1 MLTRSVDYYDAQMKW
16 ELERDALIE
25 DVCNTPDPKK
35 LNQVTRQL
43 VHNTQAAQGKL
54 NMHYADSIVRGYSH
68 NVREALK
75 HIDVSTSAEL
85 LQDAK
90 DAFRST
96 AVSSLHGGSREYP
109 VLTGPADWA
118 AALDTGFTPEDLADN
133 PDMIIM
139 TIKSKS
145 AGAGS
150 LRKQLAARQSS
161 GQGDPA
167 ELRKEVERFAR
178 ELEDADAALRNKY
191 AESTIES
198 AKVVIAIAT
207 DGAFLVEEQAIE
219 NAKELADAK
228 TDLKKNLDGI
238 DPDKEVETIVKQIT
252 DVSIRLR
259 DQMAG
264 WI

>member
-1 MLTRSVDYYDAQMKW
+1 MKW

-25 DVCNTPDPKK
+25 DAITTRDPKK

-43 VHNTQAAQGKL
+43 VHTTQAAQGKL
-54 NMHYADSIVRGYSH
+54 NMHYANSVVRGYSH
-68 NVREALK
+68 NVREALG
-75 HIDVSTSAEL
+75 HIDVSTAAEL

-96 AVSSLHGGSREYP
+96 AVSSLYGASRVYP
-109 VLTGPADWA
+109 VLMGPVDWA

-145 AGAGS
+145 AGADS
-150 LRKQLAARQSS
+150 LRKQLAALQSS

-167 ELRKEVERFAR
+167 ELRKEVERYAR
-178 ELEDADAALRNKY
+178 ELEDADAVLRNKY
-191 AESTIES
+191 AESTIEL
-198 AKVVIAIAT
+198 AKIVIAIAT
-207 DGAFLVEEQAIE
+207 DGASVVGEEAIE
-219 NAKELADAK
+219 SAKELTNAK
-228 TDLKKNLDGI
+228 ADLKKNLDGI
-238 DPDKEVETIVKQIT
+238 DPEKEVETIVKQVT

-259 DQMAG
+259 D
-264 WI
+264 